1 MKFSCATFFFALT
14 IAAQLQC
21 IHTTVSDDLVQY
33 KRTLDEANEALQNV
47 EESPALT
54 GNAEL
59 QRQRRKSIDDLLKN
73 SEFDLNLNLE
83 REALNS
89 DKDMTHPL
97 QGRDVKRDNKKNKD
111 DMANKHNVNDQLND
125 LVRSNSNFQNVH
137 RKLLN
142 SFHNSQS
149 NVKNFN
155 LDEML
160 QRQRSSESKA
170 SKDSKASS
178 SASKEEKE
186 KNTAKDK
193 ESNDYN
199 NANKNNQNKNSNTN
213 KDSYLTS
220 NSWKSS
226 LSDKDS
232 FNTDMDFGKSG
243 SMSIPYSQTYSK
255 FDTDSFNT
263 NTNTKSSHKSGIS
276 DGSSVLTKAYISC
289 KPVSSNAGHGKSDN
303 AYFEFTSNLQNPAPS
318 KPNSPK
324 SNLNTFLLLEA
335 NNYRNSLQSK
345 NVDNLEELNE
355 KKVDPEMRKMM
366 EKVEFPHFKLDF
378 DTQMEDFARSR
389 TKPDAEDDDEP
400 ISYEKTIE
408 NIHFPSIVNDQFD
421 LGRNDLSHEADYKLS
436 KIEQEQSEP
445 RKGHVRGS
453 EGFSGLQSFSGK
465 VNIPSK
471 RSTGFNAMD
480 EIKLKTSTRLMAKG
494 LGPSLPS
501 YALSETQHELQ
512 LDDAVKKLEK
522 NYASENHIG
531 ISDYSNTRDS
541 SRLSKDELDWQDR
554 LRHMEEIEER
564 SYEKLL
570 NEEPEAPTGDSDM
583 KTKAE
588 DIILGPTYTILRR
601 RRTSALPEEEEESN
615 LLDLLRTKRVSKNP
629 SDDGNEHSRIASK
642 LTPNDILVE
651 RLPDL
656 RPVRGNKALVDEVP
670 AAVESA
676 AEEPLQ
682 EDSAAEDVDVDSEQ
696 LDDTDESQ
704 LVDDNQVLAGEN
716 VGNSHTKRCGEQEGN
731 YKTTEDKQEDNY
743 KTTEDKST
751 NDKDN
756 DIQHKMTIFKFK
768 RELNKDE
775 DSNEPQRHVKRIG
788 VVNEDGE
795 LTAVK
800 EVDLGG
806 LLDLMTLDNLIS
818 KRGNHEKENVNAE
831 QENEV
836 AATDGADK
844 LTVKGEPKQK
854 VLRRRR
860 REIDISRKE
869 VFTDDCLHVLNGAE
883 RKRRS
888 LNGKDKRRIRREAS
902 KTKENEEKKDKEKT
916 NGNVE
921 TKKNKPIDD
930 EKDSAKKLTRS
941 EGKEESKP
949 DHLMDKR
956 HTQAADPIDDNNG
969 DNRKMVN
976 NALIINDDGSLT
988 PADVFE
994 RRELPSGSDT
1004 LNDAAVIAADRKA
1017 MNAARAT
1024 YARNAERTPNYIDGR
1039 EDNYG
1044 DLMERLRRLSLR
1056 NRVHEPE
1063 RESDFSNSVG
1073 EFGNQKFDNLKEVD
1087 QNARHFDGMPADNLW
1102 YGSDPWGDDQDNN
1115 NQQDKTD
1122 ETTDRNKANHQ
1133 HTALILQIED
1143 GAIKS
1148 IERKEQPSKQNEAG
1162 VVSEQI
1168 GNSEEVEAGG
1178 GDDAAF
1184 GWFGKNE
1191 NKDEASCKGG
1201 DNGLVLHLND
1211 QMLNCTAFNTLESFL
1226 KTVQQQQNRVDG
1238 SRGGGGTSNGGGNN
1252 PNGDAT
1258 THNHNKEQGRHGGH
1272 AGGGEQKNGGYGGVD
1287 NRPFGNAGGSHDKF
1301 GHGGGGKSSGSNS
1314 GDGAGNG
1321 AVNFGVV
1328 GGGIPP
1334 VGNTCGTK
1342 GNDGSGSQKA
1352 MKLNITINA
1361 SVMGD
1366 QKAKNFFGNGTFKV
1380 QSEDRERRGV
1390 SFPQFEAFKRYTTKR
1405 KCSKPKASCDDKVN
1419 GKGSLELVKSMFN
1432 MAKCNPQMKPLWA
1445 VLKRNQQCL
1454 KKIPPQENTFE
1465 KMQKDDVNHI
1475 EDMVQQAMEAISDI
1489 IDDQVEQRS
1498 CIPLPPELRIF
1509 YDEILE
1515 IYESNSAE
1523 GVREK
1528 RAYIDAPFN
1537 EFSKE
1542 VRLIDPNSVEE
1553 RSRIV
1558 KKLLR
1563 QYDGLPIEDQQQM
1576 VDVRDD
1582 LLQNLNMLQHMQLEQ
1597 MHKKR
1602 EPKAQWS
1609 QLAQRRQQEQQPL
1622 QDRHPELEQQPQLE
1636 QQPLQDQHLELEQQP
1651 QHEKQSL
1658 QDQQSLHDQKPL
1670 QDQHPA
1676 QEQQALQDQHS
1687 QQEQQALQ
1695 DQHSQQ
1701 EQRPRQEQQAQQEQ
1715 QLEQEQE
1722 NQPEVMALRKDVKDV
1737 TAEVESDMQARQRRE
1752 VLKRLEAEKDIDE
1765 QVIKAFDL
1773 PYTPEY
1779 VRLMKATEL
1788 MQEQDQREAER
1799 SRAN

>member
-1 MKFSCATFFFALT
+1 MGGC
-14 IAAQLQC
+14 C
-21 IHTTVSDDLVQY
+21 
-33 KRTLDEANEALQNV
+33 
-47 EESPALT
+47 
-54 GNAEL
+54 
-59 QRQRRKSIDDLLKN
+59 LL
-73 SEFDLNLNLE
+73 L
-83 REALNS
+83 
-89 DKDMTHPL
+89 
-97 QGRDVKRDNKKNKD
+97 
-111 DMANKHNVNDQLND
+111 
-125 LVRSNSNFQNVH
+125 
-137 RKLLN
+137 
-142 SFHNSQS
+142 
-149 NVKNFN
+149 
-155 LDEML
+155 
-160 QRQRSSESKA
+160 
-170 SKDSKASS
+170 
-178 SASKEEKE
+178 
-186 KNTAKDK
+186 
-193 ESNDYN
+193 
-199 NANKNNQNKNSNTN
+199 
-213 KDSYLTS
+213 DSYA

-243 SMSIPYSQTYSK
+243 AMSAPYSQTYSK

-318 KPNSPK
+318 KPSSPK

-335 NNYRNSLQSK
+335 NNYRNALQSK

-445 RKGHVRGS
+445 RKGHIRGS
-453 EGFSGLQSFSGK
+453 EGFSSLQSFNGK

-531 ISDYSNTRDS
+531 IGDYSNTRDS

-601 RRTSALPEEEEESN
+601 RRTSALPDEEEESN
-615 LLDLLRTKRVSKNP
+615 LLDLLRTKRITKNP
-629 SDDGNEHSRIASK
+629 NDDGNEHSRIASK

-656 RPVRGNKALVDEVP
+656 RPVRGNKASVDEVP
-670 AAVESA
+670 APVESA

-682 EDSAAEDVDVDSEQ
+682 EDSAAEDVDADSEQ
-696 LDDTDESQ
+696 LDDMDEAQ

-743 KTTEDKST
+743 KTTDDKST
-751 NDKDN
+751 HDKDN
-756 DIQHKMTIFKFK
+756 DVEHKMTIFKFK
-768 RELNKDE
+768 RDLNKDE
-775 DSNEPQRHVKRIG
+775 DSNEPKRHLKRIG

-795 LTAVK
+795 MTAVK

-806 LLDLMTLDNLIS
+806 LLDLMTLDNLMS
-818 KRGNHEKENVNAE
+818 KRENHEKENVNTE
-831 QENEV
+831 QENGV

-844 LTVKGEPKQK
+844 LTAKGDPKQK

-860 REIDISRKE
+860 REIAISRKE
-869 VFTDDCLHVLNGAE
+869 VFNDDCLHVLNGAE

-916 NGNVE
+916 NENVE

-930 EKDSAKKLTRS
+930 EKDSDKKLTRS
-941 EGKEESKP
+941 EGKEESP
-949 DHLMDKR
+949 AHLMDKR
-956 HTQAADPIDDNNG
+956 HTQAADPIDDNNA
-969 DNRKMVN
+969 DNRKVVN
-976 NALIINDDGSLT
+976 TALIINDDGNFI
-988 PADVFE
+988 PADVYE
-994 RRELPSGSDT
+994 RHELPSRSET

-1024 YARNAERTPNYIDGR
+1024 YARNAERAPNYIDTR

-1056 NRVHEPE
+1056 NRVHDAE

-1102 YGSDPWGDDQDNN
+1102 YGSDPWGEDQDNN

-1122 ETTDRNKANHQ
+1122 ETTNRNQPNHQ

-1168 GNSEEVEAGG
+1168 GNSEEEEAGG

-1191 NKDEASCKGG
+1191 NKDAASCKGG

-1226 KTVQQQQNRVDG
+1226 KSVQQQQNRVDG
-1238 SRGGGGTSNGGGNN
+1238 SRGGGSTSNGSGNTSNGGGNN
-1252 PNGDAT
+1252 SNGDGT

-1272 AGGGEQKNGGYGGVD
+1272 SGGGEQKNGGYGGVD
-1287 NRPFGNAGGSHDKF
+1287 NRPFGNAGGSHDKS
-1301 GHGGGGKSSGSNS
+1301 GHGGYGDRGNGNHGGTKNSGSNS

-1328 GGGIPP
+1328 GGGNGLAPA
-1334 VGNTCGTK
+1334 GNTCGTK
-1342 GNDGSGSQKA
+1342 GNDGNTSGGSSGQKA

-1405 KCSKPKASCDDKVN
+1405 KCAKPKASCDDSKVN

-1454 KKIPPQENTFE
+1454 KKIPPQENSFE

-1576 VDVRDD
+1576 VGVRDD

-1602 EPKAQWS
+1602 EPKDQHPE
-1609 QLAQRRQQEQQPL
+1609 QEQQPL
-1622 QDRHPELEQQPQLE
+1622 QDL
-1636 QQPLQDQHLELEQQP
+1636 QPLQEQHT
-1651 QHEKQSL
+1651 
-1658 QDQQSLHDQKPL
+1658 
-1670 QDQHPA
+1670 
-1676 QEQQALQDQHS
+1676 
-1687 QQEQQALQ
+1687 
-1695 DQHSQQ
+1695 QQ
-1701 EQRPRQEQQAQQEQ
+1701 EQRLQQEQHTLQEQQP
-1715 QLEQEQE
+1715 EQEQE
-1722 NQPEVMALRKDVKDV
+1722 NQPEVVQLQNDAKDV
-1737 TAEVESDMQARQRRE
+1737 TAEVESDMQARHRRE

-1779 VRLMKATEL
+1779 VRLMKASEL
-1788 MQEQDQREAER
+1788 MQEQDQRETER
-1799 SRAN
+1799 NRAN

>member
-1 MKFSCATFFFALT
+1 MKFSCATFFFTLT

-21 IHTTVSDDLVQY
+21 IHTTVSDELVQY
-33 KRTLDEANEALQNV
+33 KRTLDEATDALQNV
-47 EESPALT
+47 EESPALS
-54 GNAEL
+54 GNIEL
-59 QRQRRKSIDDLLKN
+59 QRQRRKSIDDLLQN
-73 SEFDLNLNLE
+73 SDFDLNLDLE
-83 REALNS
+83 REALNL
-89 DKDMTHPL
+89 DQDMTHPL
-97 QGRDVKRDNKKNKD
+97 QERDVKQDNKKNKD
-111 DMANKHNVNDQLND
+111 DLANKHNVNDQLND
-125 LVRSNSNFQNVH
+125 LVRSNSNFQNMH

-142 SFHNSQS
+142 SFHNSPS
-149 NVKNFN
+149 NLKNFN

-160 QRQRSSESKA
+160 QKQRSSEGKGSKN
-170 SKDSKASS
+170 SNSS
-178 SASKEEKE
+178 SKEEKE
-186 KNTAKDK
+186 KNTGKDK

-199 NANKNNQNKNSNTN
+199 NANKNNQHKNSNNGAGNTN

-226 LSDKDS
+226 WNDKDN

-243 SMSIPYSQTYSK
+243 SMNAPYSQTFSK
-255 FDTDSFNT
+255 FDTNSFNT
-263 NTNTKSSHKSGIS
+263 NTNSHKSGFS

-289 KPVSSNAGHGKSDN
+289 KPSSSNAGHGKSDK

-318 KPNSPK
+318 KPSSPK

-335 NNYRNSLQSK
+335 NNYRNALQSK
-345 NVDNLEELNE
+345 NMDNLEELNE
-355 KKVDPEMRKMM
+355 KKVDPEMRRMM
-366 EKVEFPHFKLDF
+366 EKVEFPHLKLDF
-378 DTQMEDFARSR
+378 DTQMEDFQKSR

-421 LGRNDLSHEADYKLS
+421 LARNDLSHEADYKLS

-445 RKGHVRGS
+445 RKGHARGS
-453 EGFSGLQSFSGK
+453 EGLSGLQSFSGK
-465 VNIPSK
+465 MNIPSK
-471 RSTGFNAMD
+471 RSAGFNAMD

-501 YALSETQHELQ
+501 YALTETQQELK
-512 LDDAVKKLEK
+512 LDDVVKKLEK
-522 NYASENHIG
+522 SYASENPHIG
-531 ISDYSNTRDS
+531 LGDYSNSRST

-570 NEEPEAPTGDSDM
+570 NEEPETSTGDSDT
-583 KTKAE
+583 KTKTE

-601 RRTSALPEEEEESN
+601 RRTSAQPDEEEESN
-615 LLDLLRTKRVSKNP
+615 LLDLLRTKRVTKNP
-629 SDDGNEHSRIASK
+629 SDDGNVHSQITEK
-642 LTPNDILVE
+642 LKPNDLLVD

-656 RPVRGNKALVDEVP
+656 RPVSSNKALADEVSVP
-670 AAVESA
+670 IESA
-676 AEEPLQ
+676 AEEPSQ
-682 EDSAAEDVDVDSEQ
+682 EDAAADDVDADSDQ
-696 LDDTDESQ
+696 LDDMDDAQ

-731 YKTTEDKQEDNY
+731 YKTTEDK
-743 KTTEDKST
+743 ST
-751 NDKDN
+751 RDKDN
-756 DIQHKMTIFKFK
+756 DVKHEMTIFKFK
-768 RELNKDE
+768 RDINKDE
-775 DSNEPQRHVKRIG
+775 DSNEPKRHVKRIG

-795 LTAVK
+795 MTAVK

-806 LLDLMTLDNLIS
+806 LLDLMTLDNLMS
-818 KRGNHEKENVNAE
+818 KRESHEKENLNAAE
-831 QENEV
+831 ENSV
-836 AATDGADK
+836 AATDK
-844 LTVKGEPKQK
+844 LISKGDPKQK

-860 REIDISRKE
+860 REIDVSKKE
-869 VFTDDCLHVLNGAE
+869 VFNDDSLHVLNGSE
-883 RKRRS
+883 RRRRS
-888 LNGKDKRRIRREAS
+888 LNRNDKLRIRREAE
-902 KTKENEEKKDKEKT
+902 KTKESEEKKDKEKIK
-916 NGNVE
+916 GNVE
-921 TKKNKPIDD
+921 AKKNKPIDD
-930 EKDSAKKLTRS
+930 EKDSAKKLTRG
-941 EGKEESKP
+941 EVKEESTP
-949 DHLMDKR
+949 EHLMDKR
-956 HTQAADPIDDNNG
+956 HTQAVDPIDDNNG
-969 DNRKMVN
+969 DNRKVVHTE
-976 NALIINDDGSLT
+976 LLINDDGNLI
-988 PADVFE
+988 PAEPFE
-994 RRELPSGSDT
+994 RRGMPSRSDT

-1024 YARNAERTPNYIDGR
+1024 YARNAESAGNYIDAR

-1063 RESDFSNSVG
+1063 QESDFSNSVS
-1073 EFGNQKFDNLKEVD
+1073 EFGNQKFDNLKQID
-1087 QNARHFDGMPADNLW
+1087 QDARNFDGMPVDNLW
-1102 YGSDPWGDDQDNN
+1102 YGSDPWEEDQDNN
-1115 NQQDKTD
+1115 NQQAKTD
-1122 ETTDRNKANHQ
+1122 DTTNRNQSNQQ
-1133 HTALILQIED
+1133 HSALILKIED

-1162 VVSEQI
+1162 VVNEKI
-1168 GNSEEVEAGG
+1168 GNSEEEETGG

-1184 GWFGKNE
+1184 GWFGNSK
-1191 NKDEASCKGG
+1191 NKDAASCKGE
-1201 DNGLVLHLND
+1201 DNGLVLQLND
-1211 QMLNCTAFNTLESFL
+1211 KMLNCTAFNTLESFL
-1226 KTVQQQQNRVDG
+1226 KSVQQQQNRADG
-1238 SRGGGGTSNGGGNN
+1238 SRGGGHTSNGGGNN
-1252 PNGDAT
+1252 SNGGGNNSNGGGI
-1258 THNHNKEQGRHGGH
+1258 THTNNKNENCGEQARHGGH
-1272 AGGGEQKNGGYGGVD
+1272 SGQLGGGGEQRNGGYGAGD

-1301 GHGGGGKSSGSNS
+1301 GHGGYGDRVNGNSGGAKSGGSNT
-1314 GDGAGNG
+1314 GDGGGNG
-1321 AVNFGVV
+1321 FGPA
-1328 GGGIPP
+1328 GS
-1334 VGNTCGTK
+1334 NCGTK
-1342 GNDGSGSQKA
+1342 GTDGSSGQKA

-1366 QKAKNFFGNGTFKV
+1366 QKAKNFFGNGTIKV
-1380 QSEDRERRGV
+1380 QSEDRERRGI

-1405 KCSKPKASCDDKVN
+1405 KCAKPKASCDENKVN

-1454 KKIPPQENTFE
+1454 KKIPPQDNGFE

-1509 YDEILE
+1509 YDEILD

-1528 RAYIDAPFN
+1528 RANIDAPFN

-1542 VRLIDPNSVEE
+1542 VRLIDPNTVEE

-1576 VDVRDD
+1576 VSVRDD

-1602 EPKAQWS
+1602 EPKEQQPQKAQ
-1609 QLAQRRQQEQQPL
+1609 QPLQEQKPQQVQQPQQEQQPQQVQQPQQEQQPL
-1622 QDRHPELEQQPQLE
+1622 QEAQP
-1636 QQPLQDQHLELEQQP
+1636 
-1651 QHEKQSL
+1651 
-1658 QDQQSLHDQKPL
+1658 
-1670 QDQHPA
+1670 
-1676 QEQQALQDQHS
+1676 
-1687 QQEQQALQ
+1687 
-1695 DQHSQQ
+1695 
-1701 EQRPRQEQQAQQEQ
+1701 
-1715 QLEQEQE
+1715 EQEQE
-1722 NQPEVMALRKDVKDV
+1722 HQPAILQVRKEDKDMS
-1737 TAEVESDMQARQRRE
+1737 AEMDSDMQARERRE
-1752 VLKRLEAEKDIDE
+1752 VLKRLEVEKDVDE

-1779 VRLMKATEL
+1779 VRLMKASEL

-1799 SRAN
+1799 SREN

>member
-21 IHTTVSDDLVQY
+21 ICTTVSDDLVQY
-33 KRTLDEANEALQNV
+33 KRTLDEANDALQNI

-89 DKDMTHPL
+89 DKDLTHPL
-97 QGRDVKRDNKKNKD
+97 QGRDVKQDNKKNKD

-160 QRQRSSESKA
+160 QRQRSSDGKA
-170 SKDSKASS
+170 SKDSKTSS
-178 SASKEEKE
+178 STSKEEKE

-193 ESNDYN
+193 ESNDYS

-213 KDSYLTS
+213 KDSYLSS

-232 FNTDMDFGKSG
+232 FHTDMDFGKSG
-243 SMSIPYSQTYSK
+243 AMSAPYSQTYSK
-255 FDTDSFNT
+255 FDSDSFNT

-318 KPNSPK
+318 KPSSPK

-389 TKPDAEDDDEP
+389 TKPDVEDDDEP

-445 RKGHVRGS
+445 RKGHIRGT

-522 NYASENHIG
+522 SYASENHIG
-531 ISDYSNTRDS
+531 ITDYSNTRDT

-554 LRHMEEIEER
+554 LRHMEEIEEH

-570 NEEPEAPTGDSDM
+570 NEEPEAPTGDTEM

-588 DIILGPTYTILRR
+588 DIILSPTYTILRR
-601 RRTSALPEEEEESN
+601 RRTSALPDEEEESN
-615 LLDLLRTKRVSKNP
+615 LLDLLRTKRVTKNP
-629 SDDGNEHSRIASK
+629 SADRNEHSRALSK

-651 RLPDL
+651 RLSDL

-670 AAVESA
+670 APVETA
-676 AEEPLQ
+676 AEEPTQ
-682 EDSAAEDVDVDSEQ
+682 EDSAAEDVDVNSEQ
-696 LDDTDESQ
+696 LNDMDEAQ
-704 LVDDNQVLAGEN
+704 LVDDNQVLPGEN
-716 VGNSHTKRCGEQEGN
+716 VGNSHKKRCGEQEGN

-743 KTTEDKST
+743 RTTEDKST
-751 NDKDN
+751 RDKDN
-756 DIQHKMTIFKFK
+756 DIEHKMTVFKFK

-775 DSNEPQRHVKRIG
+775 DSNEPKRRVKRIG

-806 LLDLMTLDNLIS
+806 LFDLMTLDNLMS
-818 KRGNHEKENVNAE
+818 KRDSHEKENVNAE
-831 QENEV
+831 QENG
-836 AATDGADK
+836 ATSTDGADK
-844 LTVKGEPKQK
+844 LTAKDEPKQK

-860 REIDISRKE
+860 REIDISREE
-869 VFTDDCLHVLNGAE
+869 VFNDDCSHVLNGAE

-888 LNGKDKRRIRREAS
+888 LSGKDKRRIRREAA

-921 TKKNKPIDD
+921 TKNNKPIDD

-941 EGKEESKP
+941 EGKEERKP
-949 DHLMDKR
+949 DHLVDKR
-956 HTQAADPIDDNNG
+956 HTQAADPFDDNNG
-969 DNRKMVN
+969 DSRKMIN
-976 NALIINDDGSLT
+976 SALIINDDESLM
-988 PADVFE
+988 PADVYE
-994 RRELPSGSDT
+994 RRELPSRSET

-1017 MNAARAT
+1017 MNAVRAT
-1024 YARNAERTPNYIDGR
+1024 YARNAERAPNYIDTR

-1056 NRVHEPE
+1056 NRAHEPE
-1063 RESDFSNSVG
+1063 RESEFSNSVG

-1087 QNARHFDGMPADNLW
+1087 QNVRHFDGMPADNLW
-1102 YGSDPWGDDQDNN
+1102 YGSDPWGEEQDNN

-1122 ETTDRNKANHQ
+1122 ETTNRNHPNHQ
-1133 HTALILQIED
+1133 NTALILQIED

-1168 GNSEEVEAGG
+1168 GNSEEEEAGG

-1184 GWFGKNE
+1184 AWFGKKE
-1191 NKDEASCKGG
+1191 TKDESSCKGG

-1226 KTVQQQQNRVDG
+1226 KSVQQHQNRVDG
-1238 SRGGGGTSNGGGNN
+1238 SRGGGSTSNGSDNTSTGGGNN
-1252 PNGDAT
+1252 SNGDGT

-1272 AGGGEQKNGGYGGVD
+1272 SGGGEQKNGGYGGVD
-1287 NRPFGNAGGSHDKF
+1287 NRPFGNAGGSYDKS
-1301 GHGGGGKSSGSNS
+1301 GHGGYGDRVNGNHGGAKNSGSNS
-1314 GDGAGNG
+1314 GDGAGKG

-1328 GGGIPP
+1328 GGGNGLGPA
-1334 VGNTCGTK
+1334 GSTCGTK
-1342 GNDGSGSQKA
+1342 GNDVGSSGQKA

-1390 SFPQFEAFKRYTTKR
+1390 SFPQFGAFKRYTTKR
-1405 KCSKPKASCDDKVN
+1405 KCAKPKASCDDSKVN
-1419 GKGSLELVKSMFN
+1419 GKGSMELVKSMFN

-1454 KKIPPQENTFE
+1454 KKIPPQENSFE

-1576 VDVRDD
+1576 VGVRDD

-1602 EPKAQWS
+1602 EPTVQRS
-1609 QLAQRRQQEQQPL
+1609 QLVQQPLREQHPEQQQQPQQEQQSL
-1622 QDRHPELEQQPQLE
+1622 QD
-1636 QQPLQDQHLELEQQP
+1636 QQPLQDQ
-1651 QHEKQSL
+1651 
-1658 QDQQSLHDQKPL
+1658 KPL
-1670 QDQHPA
+1670 QDH
-1676 QEQQALQDQHS
+1676 DS

-1695 DQHSQQ
+1695 
-1701 EQRPRQEQQAQQEQ
+1701 EQQP
-1715 QLEQEQE
+1715 EQEQE
-1722 NQPEVMALRKDVKDV
+1722 NQPEAMPLRKDDKDV

-1779 VRLMKATEL
+1779 VRLMKASEL
-1788 MQEQDQREAER
+1788 MQEQDQREIER